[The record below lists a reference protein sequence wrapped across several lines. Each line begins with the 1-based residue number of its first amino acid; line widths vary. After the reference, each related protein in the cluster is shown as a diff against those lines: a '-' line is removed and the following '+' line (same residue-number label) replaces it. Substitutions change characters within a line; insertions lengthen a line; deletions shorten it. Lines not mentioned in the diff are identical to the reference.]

1 MGTVVVVKSGGIVE
15 VKRRDQMRLSY
26 SGKHVVRSGQAGG
39 RQQRQ
44 QKASCLLYL
53 ATLRF
58 ETPKQEAASLPN
70 IAQD

>member
-39 RQQRQ
+39 KQRQ
-44 QKASCLLYL
+44 QKALCLLYI